1 MMIGPEGYYEVNLKG
16 KTKQEILKKIRS
28 LKREINQLKRSLE
41 EHFLETEEMF
51 PTRLT
56 RLKCYR
62 NYLDRAIRAYEE
74 AGGRYIPTK
83 AEQKSRDFDAS
94 LDSLQKMVFFIGGF
108 FGGYETRTYTVS
120 GDKVILDVEHSL
132 TLKPSNLPVF
142 YPFTKEEFISGLR
155 EIHIGEWKRKYD
167 DPLVMDGTQWELEI
181 HFDGNSKPVR
191 IYGSNAYPYN
201 FQDLTDFLGIEEEEI
216 EDEEETEEDE

>member
-94 LDSLQKMVFFIGGF
+94 LDSLQKRKKQKRMS
-108 FGGYETRTYTVS
+108 RSNYTDLS
-120 GDKVILDVEHSL
+120 LLRIRRSYADIL
-132 TLKPSNLPVF
+132 
-142 YPFTKEEFISGLR
+142 
-155 EIHIGEWKRKYD
+155 
-167 DPLVMDGTQWELEI
+167 
-181 HFDGNSKPVR
+181 
-191 IYGSNAYPYN
+191 
-201 FQDLTDFLGIEEEEI
+201 
-216 EDEEETEEDE
+216 